1 MKRVVLIIDSIVAVV
16 AVGVGGFFY
25 YKSINEDKN
34 NPKELFTSYYDDLKN
49 KDYKKMYE
57 YLTEKSKSSINE
69 ADFIARNK
77 NIYEGIEA
85 TNMEVSIIQVNKI
98 SGKKTQIK

>member
-1 MKRVVLIIDSIVAVV
+1 
-16 AVGVGGFFY
+16 
-25 YKSINEDKN
+25 
-34 NPKELFTSYYDDLKN
+34 
-49 KDYKKMYE
+49 MYE

-98 SGKKTQIK
+98 SGKKHK